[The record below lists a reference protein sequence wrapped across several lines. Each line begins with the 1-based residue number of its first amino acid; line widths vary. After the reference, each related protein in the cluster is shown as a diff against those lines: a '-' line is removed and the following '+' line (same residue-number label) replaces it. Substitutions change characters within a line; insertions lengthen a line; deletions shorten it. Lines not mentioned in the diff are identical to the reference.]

1 MSAAPPEPPVLAPL
15 GAAGFQA
22 WFGATDAQVRDLA
35 RYGEM
40 LAAGN
45 EVMNLVGPASLP
57 DYWRRHVVDSAQLLK
72 VLPEPQRWADLGSGA
87 GLPGVV
93 LACLLKGRPNAR
105 VYLVESM
112 AKRCRFLTQV
122 VEALPCGSASISST
136 RSPTA
141 ASAVPRLMAVVVLP
155 TPPFWLATASTRN
168 TWSDP
173 SARREPGDF
182 HDPPPGIALA
192 RVKFRLEFPIFS
204 GFGQLSHN
212 ILTLE
217 EEPPRAL
224 AKVGPREVQQP

>member
-1 MSAAPPEPPVLAPL
+1 
-15 GAAGFQA
+15 
-22 WFGATDAQVRDLA
+22 
-35 RYGEM
+35 M

-122 VEALPCGSASISST
+122 VEALDLPAEVIHA
-136 RSPTA
+136 RAEVVDVKVEVVTA
-141 ASAVPRLMAVVVLP
+141 RACAPLLRLLDFARPYLGQGARGLFLKGQDVVAEL
-155 TPPFWLATASTRN
+155 TEATKYWKFEAELHPSQ
-168 TWSDP
+168 SDP
-173 SARREPGDF
+173 RGRIVE
-182 HDPPPGIALA
+182 I
-192 RVKFRLEFPIFS
+192 S
-204 GFGQLSHN
+204 GF
-212 ILTLE
+212 T
-217 EEPPRAL
+217 PRRR
-224 AKVGPREVQQP
+224 V

>member
-122 VEALPCGSASISST
+122 VEALDLPAEVIHA
-136 RSPTA
+136 RA
-141 ASAVPRLMAVVVLP
+141 EVVDLKVDV
-155 TPPFWLATASTRN
+155 ATARACAPLLKLLDFARPYLGHGAKGLFLKGQDVVSELTEA
-168 TWSDP
+168 TIYWKFQAELHPSSSDP
-173 SARREPGDF
+173 RGRIVEISGLKARK
-182 HDPPPGIALA
+182 
-192 RVKFRLEFPIFS
+192 RV
-204 GFGQLSHN
+204 
-212 ILTLE
+212 
-217 EEPPRAL
+217 
-224 AKVGPREVQQP
+224 